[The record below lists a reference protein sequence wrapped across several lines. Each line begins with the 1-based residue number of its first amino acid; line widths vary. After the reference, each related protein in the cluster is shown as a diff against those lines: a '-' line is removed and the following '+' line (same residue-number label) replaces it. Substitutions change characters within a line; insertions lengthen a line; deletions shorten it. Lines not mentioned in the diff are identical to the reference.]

1 MGLGGG
7 LASNG
12 GVSPPTVKSRD
23 RSFITDAFSPEMG
36 SPPSQTT
43 SAANAA
49 TSISSGTDHPTIV
62 SSNPSA
68 DMTFYGR
75 HYAQGGQDATACV
88 IGPGSSSGFTAPNV
102 TQSSFPSFGGQPGF
116 TRIEFWTDAAQL
128 EVVLRGTSFVYV
140 IRVNGQ
146 KIAAAAASDVPGGG
160 AAYRIWLQSM
170 PAGVNRVTVEGDGVA
185 VRTIRVP
192 ITNGV
197 WPSNP
202 SGPKMVVV
210 GDSFALATVLS
221 NAEYAASGGFAQN
234 IGYLLGL
241 PNTVEQG
248 ISGTGV
254 VNTVSA
260 TKPTYQERIGD
271 LTAEAPDIVWVWGSV
286 NDIGQSGVQAATLA
300 YLQAVRTALPN
311 AFVLMTSPTD
321 QVGSA
326 GNITNLTT
334 LEGSYSAACTGAG
347 VPFINLRTGAPMIG
361 TGYVGHTVGDGN
373 RDVYTGSD
381 DIHPAGAGMKYVA
394 GRAAPLIQA
403 LLATTR
409 FG

>member
-1 MGLGGG
+1 MSDAKIGPV
-7 LASNG
+7 
-12 GVSPPTVKSRD
+12 GVTTTQSLD
-23 RSFITDAFSPEMG
+23 QQL
-36 SPPSQTT
+36 SQLQYMQ
-43 SAANAA
+43 NAA
-49 TSISSGTDHPTIV
+49 TANGNGTPVPVAGYTGAQQVEIV
-62 SSNPSA
+62 ES
-68 DMTFYGR
+68 
-75 HYAQGGQDATACV
+75 
-88 IGPGSSSGFTAPNV
+88 
-102 TQSSFPSFGGQPGF
+102 
-116 TRIEFWTDAAQL
+116 
-128 EVVLRGTSFVYV
+128 
-140 IRVNGQ
+140 
-146 KIAAAAASDVPGGG
+146 GGG
-160 AAYRIWLQSM
+160 TCTVTLQGSM
-170 PAGVNRVTVEGDGVA
+170 DG
-185 VRTIRVP
+185 
-192 ITNGV
+192 TN
-197 WPSNP
+197 
-202 SGPKMVVV
+202 
-210 GDSFALATVLS
+210 SFALATVLS

-381 DIHPAGAGMKYVA
+381 DVHPAGAGMKYVA
-394 GRAAPLIQA
+394 GRVAPLIQA
-403 LLATTR
+403 LLAATR